1 MTEPGTADD
10 TSTTVASPWGG
21 SLAKP
26 GHFAVGDSVLLV
38 DRKRRRYLIR
48 LEAGGTFHSHLGT
61 LAHDELIGAAEGSLA
76 RTARGSR
83 LLALRPTLAD
93 RVLEMPRGAQVI
105 YPKDLGPIL
114 MLLDVHPGTTVLESG
129 LGSGATTMALL
140 GVGAQV
146 VGYEVRKDF
155 AERAAQNVA
164 DALGDDQ
171 PLSVHVADV
180 TEGVSESGL
189 DRAMLDL
196 PEPERALPAVAR
208 ALRPGGIV
216 VSYVPTVL
224 QLGAL
229 HEGLARSGFGLA
241 RTIEVLERS
250 WHVDGRSIR
259 PDHRMVAHTG
269 FLTQARRLDA
279 EGEWTYSTS

>member
-1 MTEPGTADD
+1 MSDPSEASRSAGEGSGPTVDAER
-10 TSTTVASPWGG
+10 STPCGRFRAGEW
-21 SLAKP
+21 
-26 GHFAVGDSVLLV
+26 VLLV
-38 DRKRRRYLIR
+38 DRKRRRYMVQ
-48 LEAGGTFHSHLGT
+48 LEPGGTFHSHLGA
-61 LAHDELIGAAEGSLA
+61 LEHDALIGAAEGSVA
-76 RTARGSR
+76 RSAKGSR

-140 GVGAQV
+140 GVGASV
-146 VGYEVRKDF
+146 VGYELRQDF
-155 AERAAQNVA
+155 AERATTNVEV
-164 DALGDDQ
+164 ALGPGQ
-171 PLSVHVADV
+171 PLTVHVGDV
-180 TEGVSESGL
+180 TDGVAESGL

-196 PEPERALPAVAR
+196 PEPERALGAVRA

-216 VSYVPTVL
+216 VSYVPTTL

-229 HEGLARSGFGLA
+229 HEGLARHGFGLA

-259 PDHRMVAHTG
+259 PDHRMKKKIKKK
-269 FLTQARRLDA
+269 LKINKRKNNS
-279 EGEWTYSTS
+279 EEKKN